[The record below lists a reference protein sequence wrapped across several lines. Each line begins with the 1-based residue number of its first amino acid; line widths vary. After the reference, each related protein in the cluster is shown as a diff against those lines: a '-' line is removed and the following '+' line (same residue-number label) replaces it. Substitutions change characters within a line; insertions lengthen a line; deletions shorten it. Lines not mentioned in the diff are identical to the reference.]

1 MPLLIMNSIL
11 SLDKVTV
18 AIDKKV
24 IIDHVSF
31 TVDAGEIIGLV
42 GPNGG
47 GKSTLVKAILGLQPI
62 STGAITPAKGL
73 RIGYLPQRPPI
84 SFDIPL
90 TVKELWRIYQAHTT
104 KAQELI
110 RRLDLNKLTDK
121 QVRSLSGGELQKVF
135 LVIALADNPDLI
147 ILDEPSSNIDT
158 DSDQTL
164 KALLL
169 EEKKAGKSMIIISH
183 DIDSIAKTADKLICL
198 QQKIICAGQPNLVL
212 RSQEFQDLIGD
223 HHHHHHH

>member
-1 MPLLIMNSIL
+1 MSPIL
-11 SLDKVTV
+11 SLKEVTI
-18 AIDKKV
+18 AIDKKL
-24 IIDHVSF
+24 IIDQVSF
-31 TVDAGEIIGLV
+31 EIMPSQIIGLV

-62 STGAITPAKGL
+62 TSGTITRAKDL

-90 TVKELWRIYQAHTT
+90 TVKELWHIYQANTA

-110 RRLDLNKLTDK
+110 NRLNLSNLADK

-135 LVIALADNPDLI
+135 LIVALADNPDLI

-158 DSDQTL
+158 DSDHAL

-169 EEKKAGKSMIIISH
+169 EEKKAGKSMIVISH
-183 DIDSIAKTADKLICL
+183 DIDSIAQTADNLLCL
-198 QQKIICAGQPNLVL
+198 QQRMICAGKPNLVL

-223 HHHHHHH
+223 HHHHHH

>member
-1 MPLLIMNSIL
+1 MSPIL
-11 SLDKVTV
+11 SLKDVTI
-18 AIDKKV
+18 AIDRKL
-24 IIDHVSF
+24 IIDQVSF
-31 TVDAGEIIGLV
+31 EIMPGQIIGLV

-62 STGAITPAKGL
+62 TSGTITRSKDL

-90 TVKELWRIYQAHTT
+90 TVKELWHIYQTNTA
-104 KAQELI
+104 KAKALI
-110 RRLDLNKLTDK
+110 NRLNLTNLADK

-135 LVIALADNPDLI
+135 LIVALADTPDLI
-147 ILDEPSSNIDT
+147 ILDEPGSNIDT

-164 KALLL
+164 QALLL
-169 EEKKAGKSMIIISH
+169 EEKKATKSMIVISH
-183 DIDSIAKTADKLICL
+183 DIDSIAQIADNLLCL
-198 QQKIICAGQPNLVL
+198 QQKMICTGKPNLVL

-223 HHHHHHH
+223 HHHHHH

>member
-1 MPLLIMNSIL
+1 MEPIL
-11 SLDKVTV
+11 SLNDVTI

-31 TVDAGEIIGLV
+31 AVGAGEIIGLV

-47 GKSTLVKAILGLQPI
+47 GKSTLVKAILGLQSI
-62 STGAITPAKGL
+62 NSGAISQKKPL

-90 TVKELWRIYQAHTT
+90 TVKELWQIYQAKSD
-104 KAQELI
+104 KAQQLI
-110 RRLDLNKLTDK
+110 EQLALNKLVDK

-147 ILDEPSSNIDT
+147 ILDEPSSNIDS
-158 DSDQTL
+158 DSDHTL
-164 KALLL
+164 KTLLL
-169 EEKKAGKSMIIISH
+169 AEKNAGKSMIVISH
-183 DIDSIAKTADKLICL
+183 DIDSIAKTADKLLCL

-212 RSQEFQDLIGD
+212 RSQEFQELIGD

>member
-1 MPLLIMNSIL
+1 MDPIL
-11 SLDKVTV
+11 SLNELTI

-24 IIDHVSF
+24 IINHVSF
-31 TVDAGEIIGLV
+31 SVEAGEIIGLV

-62 STGAITPAKGL
+62 TSGTITQTKPL

-90 TVKELWRIYQAHTT
+90 TVKELWYIYQASTA
-104 KAQELI
+104 KAQKLI
-110 RRLDLNKLTDK
+110 EQLGLNKLADK

-135 LVIALADNPDLI
+135 LVIALADSPDLI

-169 EEKKAGKSMIIISH
+169 EEKQAGKSMIIISH
-183 DIDSIAKTADKLICL
+183 DIDSIAKTADKLLCL
-198 QQKIICAGQPNLVL
+198 QQKIICAGKPNLVL
-212 RSQEFQDLIGD
+212 RSQEFQELIGD

>member
-1 MPLLIMNSIL
+1 MSPIL
-11 SLDKVTV
+11 SLKDLTV
-18 AIDKKV
+18 AIDKKL
-24 IIDHVSF
+24 IIDQVSF
-31 TVDAGEIIGLV
+31 EIMPGQIIGLV

-62 STGAITPAKGL
+62 TSGTITRSRDL

-90 TVKELWRIYQAHTT
+90 TVKELWHIYQANTA
-104 KAQELI
+104 KAKDLI
-110 RRLDLNKLTDK
+110 NRLNLTNLADK

-135 LVIALADNPDLI
+135 LIVALADNPNLI
-147 ILDEPSSNIDT
+147 ILDEPGSNIDT

-164 KALLL
+164 QALLL
-169 EEKKAGKSMIIISH
+169 EEKKADKSMIVISH
-183 DIDSIAKTADKLICL
+183 DIDSIAQIADNLLCL
-198 QQKIICAGQPNLVL
+198 QQRMICTGKPNLVL

-223 HHHHHHH
+223 HHHHHH

>member
-1 MPLLIMNSIL
+1 MTPIL
-11 SLDKVTV
+11 SLKDVTI

-24 IIDHVSF
+24 IIDRVSF
-31 TVDAGEIIGLV
+31 EIMPSQIIGLV

-62 STGAITPAKGL
+62 TSGTITSSKDL

-90 TVKELWRIYQAHTT
+90 TVKELWHIYQATTT
-104 KAQELI
+104 KAKALI
-110 RRLDLNKLTDK
+110 DRLNLNNLTNK

-135 LVIALADNPDLI
+135 LIVALADSPDLI

-164 KALLL
+164 KTLLL
-169 EEKKAGKSMIIISH
+169 EEKKAGKSMIVISH
-183 DIDSIAKTADKLICL
+183 DIDSIAQIADNLLCL
-198 QQKIICAGQPNLVL
+198 QQRMICVGKPNLVL

-223 HHHHHHH
+223 HHHHHH